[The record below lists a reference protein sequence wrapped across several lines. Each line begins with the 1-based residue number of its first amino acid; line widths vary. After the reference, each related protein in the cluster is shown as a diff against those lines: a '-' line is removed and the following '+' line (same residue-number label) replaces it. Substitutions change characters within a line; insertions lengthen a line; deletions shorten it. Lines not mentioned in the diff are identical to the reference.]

1 MKNAVMTDA
10 VRHRCPGRER
20 GSILIFALTVLFFF
34 SGMAVFLKTMLDSQ
48 VFIESRDAEYAVEAD
63 LLLASGFEAYGMIF
77 TEAFPKT
84 ATSDTPEK
92 RAADALNSI
101 GKVAVK
107 NFGSS
112 SSSSVP
118 LGVFYMNKKDLSEK
132 DKKDLSEK
140 DKKDLSE
147 KDVVITQDRMGWRIK
162 TKNVLTWHLELA
174 DGTKLTRKAPV
185 NLYIHRPAA

>member
-118 LGVFYMNKKDLSEK
+118 LGVFYTN
-132 DKKDLSEK
+132 
-140 DKKDLSE
+140 KKDLSE
-147 KDVVITQDRMGWRIK
+147 KDVVITQDGMGWRIK
-162 TKNVLTWHLELA
+162 TKNDLTWHLELA
-174 DGTKLTRKAPV
+174 DGTKLTQKAPV
-185 NLYIHRPAA
+185 NLYIHRPAACL

>member
-48 VFIESRDAEYAVEAD
+48 VFVESRDAEYAVEAD
-63 LLLASGFEAYGMIF
+63 LLLSSGFEAYGMIF

-92 RAADALNSI
+92 RTADALNSI

-118 LGVFYMNKKDLSEK
+118 LGVFYTNEKVLSEK
-132 DKKDLSEK
+132 
-140 DKKDLSE
+140 
-147 KDVVITQDRMGWRIK
+147 VVITQDGMGWRIK
-162 TKNVLTWHLELA
+162 TENDLTWQLELA

-185 NLYIHRPAA
+185 NLYIHGS

>member
-1 MKNAVMTDA
+1 MKNAVITDA

-48 VFIESRDAEYAVEAD
+48 VFIESRNAEYAVEAD
-63 LLLASGFEAYGMIF
+63 LLLASGFDAYGMIF
-77 TEAFPKT
+77 TETFQNNTSLSDP
-84 ATSDTPEK
+84 ATK
-92 RAADALNSI
+92 KVADALNSI

-107 NFGSS
+107 KNIGSS
-112 SSSSVP
+112 SSSFVT
-118 LGVFYMNKKDLSEK
+118 LGVFYTNKKDLSEK
-132 DKKDLSEK
+132 NVD
-140 DKKDLSE
+140 
-147 KDVVITQDRMGWRIK
+147 ITPENVDITPDGMGWRIK
-162 TKNVLTWHLELA
+162 TTNDLTWYLELA

>member
-10 VRHRCPGRER
+10 VRHRCPWRER

-63 LLLASGFEAYGMIF
+63 LLLSSGFDAYGMIF
-77 TEAFPKT
+77 TEAFQNNTSLSDP
-84 ATSDTPEK
+84 ATK

-107 NFGSS
+107 KNIGSS
-112 SSSSVP
+112 SSSFVT
-118 LGVFYMNKKDLSEK
+118 LGVFYTNKKDLSE
-132 DKKDLSEK
+132 EN
-140 DKKDLSE
+140 
-147 KDVVITQDRMGWRIK
+147 VVITQDGMGWRIK
-162 TKNVLTWHLELA
+162 SKNDLTWHLELA

-185 NLYIHRPAA
+185 NLYIHRISRRKPGA

>member
-1 MKNAVMTDA
+1 M
-10 VRHRCPGRER
+10 G
-20 GSILIFALTVLFFF
+20 
-34 SGMAVFLKTMLDSQ
+34 
-48 VFIESRDAEYAVEAD
+48 DAEYAVEAD

-118 LGVFYMNKKDLSEK
+118 LGVFYTNKKDLSEK
-132 DKKDLSEK
+132 DVD
-140 DKKDLSE
+140 
-147 KDVVITQDRMGWRIK
+147 ITPDGMGWRIK
-162 TKNVLTWHLELA
+162 TKNDLTWHLELA

-185 NLYIHRPAA
+185 NLYIHRPAACL

>member
-10 VRHRCPGRER
+10 VRYRCPGRER

-118 LGVFYMNKKDLSEK
+118 LGVFYTNKKDLSEK
-132 DKKDLSEK
+132 DVD
-140 DKKDLSE
+140 
-147 KDVVITQDRMGWRIK
+147 ITPDGMGWRIK
-162 TKNVLTWHLELA
+162 TKNDLTWHLELA

-185 NLYIHRPAA
+185 NLYIHRPAACL

>member
-10 VRHRCPGRER
+10 VRYRCPGRER

-48 VFIESRDAEYAVEAD
+48 GFIESRDAEYAVEAD

-118 LGVFYMNKKDLSEK
+118 LGVFYTN
-132 DKKDLSEK
+132 
-140 DKKDLSE
+140 KKDLSE
-147 KDVVITQDRMGWRIK
+147 KDVVITQDGMGWRIK
-162 TKNVLTWHLELA
+162 TKNDLTWHLELA

-185 NLYIHRPAA
+185 NLYIHRISRRKPGA

>member
-1 MKNAVMTDA
+1 MKNAIMTDA

-63 LLLASGFEAYGMIF
+63 LLLASGFNAYGMIF
-77 TEAFPKT
+77 TEAFQNNTSLSDP
-84 ATSDTPEK
+84 ATK
-92 RAADALNSI
+92 KAADALNSI

-107 NFGSS
+107 KNIGSS
-112 SSSSVP
+112 SSSFVT
-118 LGVFYMNKKDLSEK
+118 LGVFYTNKKDLSE
-132 DKKDLSEK
+132 E
-140 DKKDLSE
+140 
-147 KDVVITQDRMGWRIK
+147 DVVITQDGMGWRIK
-162 TKNVLTWHLELA
+162 TKNDLTWHLELA

-185 NLYIHRPAA
+185 NLYIHQPAACL

>member
-10 VRHRCPGRER
+10 VRYRCPGRER

-48 VFIESRDAEYAVEAD
+48 VFVESRDAEYAVEAD

-84 ATSDTPEK
+84 ATSDTPKK
-92 RAADALNSI
+92 RAADVLNSI

-107 NFGSS
+107 KNIGSS
-112 SSSSVP
+112 SSSFVT
-118 LGVFYMNKKDLSEK
+118 LGVFYTNEKVLSEK
-132 DKKDLSEK
+132 
-140 DKKDLSE
+140 
-147 KDVVITQDRMGWRIK
+147 VVITQDGMGWRIK
-162 TKNVLTWHLELA
+162 TENDLTWQLELA
-174 DGTKLTRKAPV
+174 DRTKLTRKAPV
-185 NLYIHRPAA
+185 NLYIH

>member
-48 VFIESRDAEYAVEAD
+48 VFVESRDAEYAVEAD

-118 LGVFYMNKKDLSEK
+118 LGVFYTNKKDLSEK
-132 DKKDLSEK
+132 DVD
-140 DKKDLSE
+140 
-147 KDVVITQDRMGWRIK
+147 ITPDGMGWRIK
-162 TKNVLTWHLELA
+162 TNKDLTWHLELA

>member
-10 VRHRCPGRER
+10 VRYRCPGRER

-118 LGVFYMNKKDLSEK
+118 LGVFYTNKKDLSEK
-132 DKKDLSEK
+132 DVD
-140 DKKDLSE
+140 
-147 KDVVITQDRMGWRIK
+147 ITPDGMGWRIK
-162 TKNVLTWHLELA
+162 TKKDLTLTWYLELA

-185 NLYIHRPAA
+185 NLYIHGS

>member
-10 VRHRCPGRER
+10 VRHRCPWRER

-63 LLLASGFEAYGMIF
+63 LLLSSGFEAYGMIF

-118 LGVFYMNKKDLSEK
+118 LGVFYTNKKDLSEK
-132 DKKDLSEK
+132 DVD
-140 DKKDLSE
+140 
-147 KDVVITQDRMGWRIK
+147 ITPDGMGWRIK
-162 TKNVLTWHLELA
+162 TKNDLTWHLELA

-185 NLYIHRPAA
+185 NLYIHRPAACL

>member
-107 NFGSS
+107 KNIGSS
-112 SSSSVP
+112 SSSFVT
-118 LGVFYMNKKDLSEK
+118 LGVFYTNKKDLSE
-132 DKKDLSEK
+132 E
-140 DKKDLSE
+140 
-147 KDVVITQDRMGWRIK
+147 DVVITPDGMGWRIK
-162 TKNVLTWHLELA
+162 TKNDLTWHLELA

-185 NLYIHRPAA
+185 NLYIHRPAACL

>member
-10 VRHRCPGRER
+10 VRNRCPGRER

-48 VFIESRDAEYAVEAD
+48 VFVESRDAEYAVEAD

-107 NFGSS
+107 KNIGSS

-118 LGVFYMNKKDLSEK
+118 LGVFYTNKKDLSE
-132 DKKDLSEK
+132 EN
-140 DKKDLSE
+140 
-147 KDVVITQDRMGWRIK
+147 VVITQDGMGWRIK
-162 TKNVLTWHLELA
+162 TQTKTKNDLIITWHLELA

-185 NLYIHRPAA
+185 NLYIHGR

>member
-10 VRHRCPGRER
+10 VRQRCPGRER

-92 RAADALNSI
+92 KAADALNSI

-118 LGVFYMNKKDLSEK
+118 LGVFYTN
-132 DKKDLSEK
+132 
-140 DKKDLSE
+140 KKDLSE

-162 TKNVLTWHLELA
+162 TKNDLTWHLELA

>member
-92 RAADALNSI
+92 RAADAINSI

-107 NFGSS
+107 IFGSS

-118 LGVFYMNKKDLSEK
+118 LGVFYTNKKDLSEK
-132 DKKDLSEK
+132 DVV
-140 DKKDLSE
+140 LSE

>member
-10 VRHRCPGRER
+10 VRYRCPGRER
-20 GSILIFALTVLFFF
+20 GSNLIFALTVLFFF

-118 LGVFYMNKKDLSEK
+118 LGVFYTNKKDLSEK
-132 DKKDLSEK
+132 DVD
-140 DKKDLSE
+140 
-147 KDVVITQDRMGWRIK
+147 ITPDGMGWRIK
-162 TKNVLTWHLELA
+162 TKNDLTWHLELA

-185 NLYIHRPAA
+185 NLYIHRPAACL

>member
-10 VRHRCPGRER
+10 VRHRCPGCER

-63 LLLASGFEAYGMIF
+63 LLLASGLEAYGMIF
-77 TEAFPKT
+77 TEAFLKT
-84 ATSDTPEK
+84 ATSDTPKK

-118 LGVFYMNKKDLSEK
+118 LGVFYTNEKVLSEK
-132 DKKDLSEK
+132 
-140 DKKDLSE
+140 
-147 KDVVITQDRMGWRIK
+147 VVITQDGMGWRIK
-162 TKNVLTWHLELA
+162 TENDLTWQLELA
-174 DGTKLTRKAPV
+174 DRTKLTRKAPV
-185 NLYIHRPAA
+185 NLYIHRPP

>member
-112 SSSSVP
+112 SSSFVP
-118 LGVFYMNKKDLSEK
+118 LGVFYTN
-132 DKKDLSEK
+132 
-140 DKKDLSE
+140 KKDLSE
-147 KDVVITQDRMGWRIK
+147 KDVVITQDGMGWRIK
-162 TKNVLTWHLELA
+162 TKNDLTWHLELA

-185 NLYIHRPAA
+185 NLYIHRPAACL

>member
-48 VFIESRDAEYAVEAD
+48 VFVESRDAEYAVEAD

-92 RAADALNSI
+92 RATDALNSI

-118 LGVFYMNKKDLSEK
+118 LGVFYTNKKDLSEK
-132 DKKDLSEK
+132 DVD
-140 DKKDLSE
+140 
-147 KDVVITQDRMGWRIK
+147 ITPDGMGWRIK
-162 TKNVLTWHLELA
+162 TKNDLTWHLELA

>member
-34 SGMAVFLKTMLDSQ
+34 SGMAVFLKTMLDSH

-118 LGVFYMNKKDLSEK
+118 LGVFYTNKKDLSE
-132 DKKDLSEK
+132 EN
-140 DKKDLSE
+140 
-147 KDVVITQDRMGWRIK
+147 VVITQDGMGWRIK
-162 TKNVLTWHLELA
+162 TQTKTKNDLIITWHLELA

>member
-10 VRHRCPGRER
+10 VRYRCPGRER
-20 GSILIFALTVLFFF
+20 GSILIFTLTVLFFF

-48 VFIESRDAEYAVEAD
+48 VFIESRDAKYAVEAD

-92 RAADALNSI
+92 KAADALNSI

-118 LGVFYMNKKDLSEK
+118 LGVFYTN
-132 DKKDLSEK
+132 
-140 DKKDLSE
+140 KKDLSE

-162 TKNVLTWHLELA
+162 TKNDLTWHLELA

-185 NLYIHRPAA
+185 NLYIHQPAACL

>member
-10 VRHRCPGRER
+10 VRYRCPGRER

-107 NFGSS
+107 KNIGSS
-112 SSSSVP
+112 SSSFVT
-118 LGVFYMNKKDLSEK
+118 LGVFYM
-132 DKKDLSEK
+132 DKKDLSEENV
-140 DKKDLSE
+140 D
-147 KDVVITQDRMGWRIK
+147 ITPDGMGWRIK
-162 TKNVLTWHLELA
+162 TKKDLDDLTWHLELA
-174 DGTKLTRKAPV
+174 DGTTLTRKAPV

>member
-20 GSILIFALTVLFFF
+20 GSIQIFALTVLFFF

-63 LLLASGFEAYGMIF
+63 LLLASGFDAYGMIF
-77 TEAFPKT
+77 TEAFQNNTSLSDP
-84 ATSDTPEK
+84 ATK
-92 RAADALNSI
+92 KAADALNSI

-118 LGVFYMNKKDLSEK
+118 LGVFYTN
-132 DKKDLSEK
+132 
-140 DKKDLSE
+140 KKDLSE
-147 KDVVITQDRMGWRIK
+147 KDVVITQDGMGWRIK
-162 TKNVLTWHLELA
+162 TKNDLTWHLELA

-185 NLYIHRPAA
+185 NLYIHQPAACL

>member
-1 MKNAVMTDA
+1 
-10 VRHRCPGRER
+10 
-20 GSILIFALTVLFFF
+20 
-34 SGMAVFLKTMLDSQ
+34 MLDSQ

-118 LGVFYMNKKDLSEK
+118 LCVFYT
-132 DKKDLSEK
+132 

-147 KDVVITQDRMGWRIK
+147 KDVVITQDRMGWRIQ
-162 TKNVLTWHLELA
+162 TNEYLTWHLELA
-174 DGTKLTRKAPV
+174 DRMKLTRKAPV
-185 NLYIHRPAA
+185 NLYIHGS

>member
-140 DKKDLSE
+140 D
-147 KDVVITQDRMGWRIK
+147 VVITQDRMGWRIK

>member
-10 VRHRCPGRER
+10 VRYRCPGRER

-48 VFIESRDAEYAVEAD
+48 VFVESRDAEYAVEAD

-118 LGVFYMNKKDLSEK
+118 LGVFYTNKKDLSEK
-132 DKKDLSEK
+132 DVD
-140 DKKDLSE
+140 
-147 KDVVITQDRMGWRIK
+147 ITPDGMGWRIK
-162 TKNVLTWHLELA
+162 TKNDLTWHLELA

>member
-92 RAADALNSI
+92 RAADAINSI

-107 NFGSS
+107 IFGSS

-118 LGVFYMNKKDLSEK
+118 LGVFYTNKKDLSEK
-132 DKKDLSEK
+132 DVV
-140 DKKDLSE
+140 LSE

-162 TKNVLTWHLELA
+162 TKNILTWHLELA

>member
-34 SGMAVFLKTMLDSQ
+34 SVMAVFLKTMLDSQ

-118 LGVFYMNKKDLSEK
+118 LGVFYTNEKVLSEK
-132 DKKDLSEK
+132 
-140 DKKDLSE
+140 
-147 KDVVITQDRMGWRIK
+147 VVITQDGMGWRIK
-162 TKNVLTWHLELA
+162 TENDLTWQLELA

-185 NLYIHRPAA
+185 NLYIHGS

>member
-48 VFIESRDAEYAVEAD
+48 GFIESRDAEYAVEAD

-118 LGVFYMNKKDLSEK
+118 LGVFYTNKEGLSEN
-132 DKKDLSEK
+132 LSENN
-140 DKKDLSE
+140 
-147 KDVVITQDRMGWRIK
+147 VVITQDRMGWRIK
-162 TKNVLTWHLELA
+162 STNDLTWHLELA
-174 DGTKLTRKAPV
+174 DGTTLTRKAPV
-185 NLYIHRPAA
+185 NLYIHRISRRKPGA

>member
-1 MKNAVMTDA
+1 MKNAVITDA

-48 VFIESRDAEYAVEAD
+48 VFIESRNAEYAVEAD

-84 ATSDTPEK
+84 ATSDTPK
-92 RAADALNSI
+92 NSAADALNSI

-118 LGVFYMNKKDLSEK
+118 LGVFYTNKKDLSEK
-132 DKKDLSEK
+132 NVD
-140 DKKDLSE
+140 
-147 KDVVITQDRMGWRIK
+147 ITPENVDITPDGMGWRIK
-162 TKNVLTWHLELA
+162 TTNDLTWYLELA